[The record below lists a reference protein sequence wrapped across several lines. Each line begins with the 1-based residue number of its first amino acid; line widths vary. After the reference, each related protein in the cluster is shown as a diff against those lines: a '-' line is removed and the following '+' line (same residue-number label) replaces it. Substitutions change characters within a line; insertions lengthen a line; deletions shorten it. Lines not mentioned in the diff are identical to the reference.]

1 MRNQRVKRRRCG
13 TRAAV
18 LLEFVLTLP
27 LTLVMTMFIIDAGR
41 VFVVAGAANDAA
53 WRAAKTASVKG
64 VYDQAAVEAAFY
76 SNMSSAPAGVR
87 VTSANTTIE
96 DVTAKTTGAPTA
108 CTSTNSV
115 IKVGVTIKIPTLT
128 PGLLT
133 LLGSTS
139 SWDGWTV
146 SVLGVGACKGPI
158 S

>member
-1 MRNQRVKRRRCG
+1 
-13 TRAAV
+13 V

-53 WRAAKTASVKG
+53 WRAAKTASASG
-64 VYDQAAVEAAFY
+64 TYDQAKVEASFY
-76 SNMSSAPAGVR
+76 SDMSSAPAGVR
-87 VTSANTTIE
+87 VSGANTKIE
-96 DVTAKTTGAPTA
+96 DVTAKTTGVPTA
-108 CTSTNSV
+108 CTTTNQTIKV
-115 IKVGVTIKIPTLT
+115 RATIKVGTLT

-146 SVLGVGACKGPI
+146 SVLGVGACER
-158 S
+158 SDQ

>member
-1 MRNQRVKRRRCG
+1 MRDQRLKRRRRG
-13 TRAAV
+13 ARGAV

-53 WRAAKTASVKG
+53 WRAAKTASVRG
-64 VYDQAAVEAAFY
+64 TYDQTAVENAFF

-87 VTSANTTIE
+87 VTSDNTTLE
-96 DVTAKTTGAPTA
+96 DVTAKTTGVPTA
-108 CTSTNSV
+108 CTAANRTIKV
-115 IKVGVTIKIPTLT
+115 RATIKVGTLT

-146 SVLGVGACKGPI
+146 SVLGVGACEKVQE
-158 S
+158 

>member
-1 MRNQRVKRRRCG
+1 
-13 TRAAV
+13 V

-53 WRAAKTASVKG
+53 WRAAKTASVRG
-64 VYDQAAVEAAFY
+64 SYDQAAIERSFY
-76 SNMSSAPAGVR
+76 SDLASAPAGVQ
-87 VTSANTTIE
+87 VTSENTTIE
-96 DVTAKTTGAPTA
+96 DVTAKTTGVRTSCTA
-108 CTSTNSV
+108 SNRTIKVRAT
-115 IKVGVTIKIPTLT
+115 IKVGTLT

-146 SVLGVGACKGPI
+146 SVLGVGACEGGNG
-158 S
+158 